1 MRVLNYLVICLD
13 YDSSSTGSSR
23 IRKKHIHG
31 WENCINLLR
40 QDNSRGNRV
49 FSGGATA
56 GYVDKELHV
65 SGWTPHQ
72 ILSDLHTSSL
82 SYWMQNELADF

>member
-1 MRVLNYLVICLD
+1 MRVLNYLVIFLD

-23 IRKKHIHG
+23 IRQKHIHG
-31 WENCINLLR
+31 WKNCINLLR

-49 FSGGATA
+49 FSGSARA

-65 SGWTPHQ
+65 SRWTPQQ
-72 ILSDLHTSSL
+72 IFPDLHTSRL
-82 SYWMQNELADF
+82 SYWMQNELANF